1 VKKLEIS
8 LQKMQKK
15 FLIFKTTFLLL
26 FFPFWAFSNSLNI
39 SENIESTEISVLTC
53 DPGNEIYSLFGHSA
67 LRIKNPI
74 NGQDLVVNWGLFEFS
89 ESQFQFGYDFAK
101 GRLKYYMG
109 IQLMSNFI
117 TEYRRS
123 KRGIREQVLNL
134 SNQEKYQIIQLLEEN
149 YKPEN
154 RKYKYEFFYD
164 NCSSRLRDVI
174 KKVFGENI
182 NFYQSPK
189 SNKFTFRET
198 IHLYLESFPWLKLG
212 IDLVLGKKID
222 KLVNNENLMFLPL
235 NVEEIFDKSLVENNG
250 SIKNLVKS
258 KNTLIESFENK
269 NKLNNIGFYSWILL
283 AITLSLIVF
292 KLDKALR
299 VWSSLNL
306 FIIGLLG
313 IVLVFMWI
321 GTDHNATKMNFNL
334 LWASPFHFIL
344 IFCLIKES
352 WNNFTYWY
360 LLLSLILIFTTIL
373 FWFTL
378 TQEFNSFVK
387 PIILELVIIYYY
399 YFKKCGFQIN
409 LGKTNG

>member
-1 VKKLEIS
+1 MEIS

-15 FLIFKTTFLLL
+15 FLIFKTTFLLI
-26 FFPFWAFSNSLNI
+26 FFPIWAFSYSLNI

-67 LRIKNPI
+67 LRIKNPV

-222 KLVNNENLMFLPL
+222 KLVSNENLMFLPL
-235 NVEEIFDKSLVENNG
+235 NVEEIFDKSLVQNNE

-269 NKLNNIGFYSWILL
+269 NKSNKIGFYSWILL
-283 AITLSLIVF
+283 AITLLLIVF
-292 KLDKALR
+292 KLDKALGI
-299 VWSSLNL
+299 WSSLNL

-360 LLLSLILIFTTIL
+360 LILSLILIFTTIL

>member
-1 VKKLEIS
+1 
-8 LQKMQKK
+8 MQRK

-222 KLVNNENLMFLPL
+222 KLVSNENLMFLPL

-344 IFCLIKES
+344 IFCLIKKS

-360 LLLSLILIFTTIL
+360 LILSLILIFTTIL

>member
-1 VKKLEIS
+1 
-8 LQKMQKK
+8 MQKK

-39 SENIESTEISVLTC
+39 SGNIESMEISVLTC

-222 KLVNNENLMFLPL
+222 KLVSNENLMFLPL

-360 LLLSLILIFTTIL
+360 LILSLILIFTTIL

>member
-1 VKKLEIS
+1 
-8 LQKMQKK
+8 MQKK

-222 KLVNNENLMFLPL
+222 KLVSNENLMFLPL

-283 AITLSLIVF
+283 AITLLLIIF
-292 KLDKALR
+292 KLDKALG

-360 LLLSLILIFTTIL
+360 LILSLILIFTTIL

>member
-1 VKKLEIS
+1 MEIS

-15 FLIFKTTFLLL
+15 FLIFKITFLLL
-26 FFPFWAFSNSLNI
+26 FFPFWAFSYNLNI

-67 LRIKNPI
+67 LRIKNPV

-164 NCSSRLRDVI
+164 NCSSRLRDII

-222 KLVNNENLMFLPL
+222 KLVSNENLMFLPL
-235 NVEEIFDKSLVENNG
+235 NVEEIFDKSLVQNNE

-283 AITLSLIVF
+283 AITLLLIVF
-292 KLDKALR
+292 KLDKALG

-334 LWASPFHFIL
+334 LWASPFHFIF

-360 LLLSLILIFTTIL
+360 LILSLILIFTTIL

>member
-1 VKKLEIS
+1 MEIS

-15 FLIFKTTFLLL
+15 FLIFKTTFLLI
-26 FFPFWAFSNSLNI
+26 FFPIWAFSYSLNI

-67 LRIKNPI
+67 LRIKNPV

-198 IHLYLESFPWLKLG
+198 IHMYLESFPWLKLG

-222 KLVNNENLMFLPL
+222 KLVSNENLMFLPL
-235 NVEEIFDKSLVENNG
+235 NVEEIFDKSLVQNNE
-250 SIKNLVKS
+250 SIKNLVIS

-283 AITLSLIVF
+283 AITLLLIVF
-292 KLDKALR
+292 KLDKALG
-299 VWSSLNL
+299 VWCSLNL

-334 LWASPFHFIL
+334 LWASPFHLIL
-344 IFCLIKES
+344 IFYKIKES

-360 LLLSLILIFTTIL
+360 LILSLILIFTTIL

>member
-1 VKKLEIS
+1 MEIS

-39 SENIESTEISVLTC
+39 SGNIESTEISVLTC

-222 KLVNNENLMFLPL
+222 KLVSNENLMFLPL
-235 NVEEIFDKSLVENNG
+235 NVEEIFDKSLVENNE

-283 AITLSLIVF
+283 AITLLLIVF
-292 KLDKALR
+292 KLDKALG

-321 GTDHNATKMNFNL
+321 GTDHNGTKMNFNL

-360 LLLSLILIFTTIL
+360 LILSLILIFTTIL

-387 PIILELVIIYYY
+387 PIILKLVIIYYY